1 MILITFATVVRIE
14 NGKNGLGKGVID
26 LKSDGW
32 LGL

>member
-1 MILITFATVVRIE
+1 MVLITFATVVRIE

-26 LKSDGW
+26 LNPDGQ